1 MVTSF
6 LHNQAHCQKHYLKYG
21 QEVKVNYEDIQI
33 GELIKIRKGMHV
45 PVDGVIYKADSVT
58 VDESMYTGDL
68 EPYEKDTLENCMI
81 KV

>member
-1 MVTSF
+1 
-6 LHNQAHCQKHYLKYG
+6 
-21 QEVKVNYEDIQI
+21 
-33 GELIKIRKGMHV
+33 MHV